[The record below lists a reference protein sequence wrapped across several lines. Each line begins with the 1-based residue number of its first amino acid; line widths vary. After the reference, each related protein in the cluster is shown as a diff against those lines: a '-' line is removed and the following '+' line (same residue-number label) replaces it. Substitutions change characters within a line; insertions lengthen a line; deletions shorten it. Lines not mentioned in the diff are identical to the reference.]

1 MKIAIADEGMVVLV
15 VVVVVAFPLP
25 FISLVR
31 SDSRPWTGGRTVY
44 DGND

>member
-1 MKIAIADEGMVVLV
+1 MKIAIADERMVVL
-15 VVVVVAFPLP
+15 VVVVAFPLP

-44 DGND
+44 YGND